1 MEAIIPIGK
10 AILQKKTWQLLVRK
24 PTFKTHYWFNL
35 VAHNGEPICKSEEY
49 TQKHNALDILAK
61 YFPDFK
67 LVDETGE

>member
-1 MEAIIPIGK
+1 METVIPIGK
-10 AILQKKTWQLLVRK
+10 AVLEKKTWQLLVRK
-24 PTFKTHYWFNL
+24 PTFKTHYWFRL

-49 TQKHNALDILAK
+49 TQKHNALDVLAK